1 VILRFRPIDETEQNT
16 DEPILAIVEK
26 DEDSRKVASRT
37 KTVARGIAPPATRK
51 SPELKGRK
59 PVFG

>member
-1 VILRFRPIDETEQNT
+1 MKRSKIS

-26 DEDSRKVASRT
+26 DEDSRKVTSRT
-37 KTVARGIAPPATRK
+37 KTVARGIAPPATK